1 VLETYL
7 LATMQRYP
15 GKPFRRLNAPAKVLE
30 QISYIGKPENSL
42 SEESDNRPYRWLSV
56 PRWYLWDGGFLLIG
70 QAEGVVP
77 AHSHHAIQIV
87 ISLDQPFAVR
97 GEQGHWRQGRGIV
110 VRPDAVHSF
119 DCNGAFGAMLFVD
132 PESSEGVWLKTLLT
146 DDVTI
151 VPETR
156 LASSVAELRTFVEQP
171 FAGMEPG
178 TLIRHCVHSLNPGPP
193 PMRRL
198 DPRVTTVLN
207 RIQASDD
214 LRVSLSDAAEMA
226 FLSPSRFAH
235 LFRQQVGLPFSRYM
249 LWRKLTRAM
258 VTIGSAATIA
268 DAAHA
273 ADFADAAH
281 LTRTFYQMVGM
292 APSVLMRGSFAEIAS
307 PFSLQSLK

>member
-1 VLETYL
+1 
-7 LATMQRYP
+7 MNQQ
-15 GKPFRRLNAPAKVLE
+15 LNEA
-30 QISYIGKPENSL
+30 S
-42 SEESDNRPYRWLSV
+42 YRWLNV

-70 QAEGVVP
+70 QAKGVVP

-87 ISLDQPFAVR
+87 ISLDEPFAIC
-97 GEQGHWRQGRGIV
+97 GHHEDWRHGRGIV

-132 PESSEGVWLKTLLT
+132 PESSEGVWLQTLLEH
-146 DDVTI
+146 DITI
-151 VPETR
+151 VPDAR
-156 LASSVAELRTFVEQP
+156 LASSVLELRTFTEQP
-171 FAGMEPG
+171 FAGMEIG
-178 TLIRHCVHSLNPGPP
+178 ALIRHCVHALNPGPP
-193 PMRRL
+193 PMRSL
-198 DPRVTTVLN
+198 DPRVTKVLN

-214 LRVSLSDAAEMA
+214 LRVPLDTAAGMV

-235 LFRQQVGLPFSRYM
+235 LFKQQVGLPFSRYM

-258 VTIGSAATIA
+258 LAIGSERTIA

-292 APSVLMRGSFAEIAS
+292 APSALMRGSFAEIPS
-307 PFSLQSLK
+307 PFSVSA